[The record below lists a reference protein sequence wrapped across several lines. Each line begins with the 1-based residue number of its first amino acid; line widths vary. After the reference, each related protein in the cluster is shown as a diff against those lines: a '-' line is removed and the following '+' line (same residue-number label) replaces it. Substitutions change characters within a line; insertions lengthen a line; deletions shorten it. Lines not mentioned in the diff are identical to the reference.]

1 VDQKGEERR
10 KLPGVDGGK
19 LRPSETS
26 GRKHS
31 GELDVEPRQDI
42 KKGSPCNEGRGTKR
56 FVKMRI
62 AARAHRSRSSSPHDP
77 TCFLV
82 PIVMLSAPSR
92 MEAWQE
98 PENVESMRKTQ
109 NEMNSIKIRNSGSR
123 SKLSARLKRCRN

>member
-10 KLPGVDGGK
+10 RVPGVDGGK

-31 GELDVEPRQDI
+31 GELDVEPRQEI
-42 KKGSPCNEGRGTKR
+42 KKGSPRNEGRGTER

-62 AARAHRSRSSSPHDP
+62 AARAHRSSSPHDS

-98 PENVESMRKTQ
+98 PENVQPMRKTQ
-109 NEMNSIKIRNSGSR
+109 NEMNSIKIRDSESR